1 MMIVRRTTARG
12 INKLIDLRRSPEYID
27 SVNKIVEIEFAKI
40 KNKLISDFK
49 RHPVTREIE
58 AGVNGN
64 NISKTLGGYG
74 NLFTYIGFESSSKP
88 IKPILREL
96 NDIRLTKIIFS
107 KNGNFNVL
115 AIYPSIRQI
124 FDITPLP
131 WAEGRSWAE
140 GIEKGISG
148 LGSYLN
154 KSNEKSRS
162 GKGLQTEGEIRKS
175 GFSPT
180 PYISSMI
187 KSFELNVIQLNRI
200 KI

>member
-1 MMIVRRTTARG
+1 MIIRRTTARG
-12 INKLIDLRRSPEYID
+12 INKLIDLRRSPEYIN

-40 KNKLISDFK
+40 KNKLILDFK
-49 RHPVTREIE
+49 KHPVTREIE
-58 AGVNGN
+58 AGVNGS

-74 NLFTYIGFESSSKP
+74 NLFTYIGFDSKDKP
-88 IKPILREL
+88 TKPILRLL
-96 NDIRLTKIIFS
+96 NDISLTKIIFS

-115 AIYPSIRQI
+115 AVYPSISEI

-154 KSNEKSRS
+154 KSNTKSRS
-162 GKGLQTEGEIRKS
+162 GQGLQSENEIRKS
-175 GFSPT
+175 VFIPV
-180 PYISSMI
+180 PYISNMI
-187 KSFELNVIQLNRI
+187 KSFESNIIQLNRI
-200 KI
+200 RI

>member
-1 MMIVRRTTARG
+1 MIIQKTTTRG
-12 INKLIDLRRSPEYID
+12 INKLIDLRRSPEYIN
-27 SVNKIVEIEFAKI
+27 SVNKIVEIEFEKI

-58 AGVNGN
+58 AGPNGN

-74 NLFTYIGFESSSKP
+74 NLFTYIGFESKSKP

-115 AIYPSIRQI
+115 AIYPSIREI
-124 FDITPLP
+124 FDATPLP

-140 GIEKGISG
+140 GIEKGIPG
-148 LGSYLN
+148 LGAYLN
-154 KSNEKSRS
+154 KSSAKSRS
-162 GKGLQTEGEIRKS
+162 GKGLQTKGEIRKS
-175 GFSPT
+175 GFFPT
-180 PYISSMI
+180 TYISSMI
-187 KSFELNVIQLNRI
+187 KSFELDIMKLNRI